1 VFKNKTVDELLDC
14 NFDTPGI
21 PLKADIKEMVVGDN
35 LINMLKTKYKIK
47 AA

>member
-1 VFKNKTVDELLDC
+1 MLPARMPTASAMSRVVV
-14 NFDTPGI
+14 I